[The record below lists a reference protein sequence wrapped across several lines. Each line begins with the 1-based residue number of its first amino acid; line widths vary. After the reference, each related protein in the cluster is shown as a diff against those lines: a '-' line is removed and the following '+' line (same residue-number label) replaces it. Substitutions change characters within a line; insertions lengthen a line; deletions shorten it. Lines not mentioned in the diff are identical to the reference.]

1 MLRGVFQLS
10 LRQTEGLRGSVFE
23 LMGVDPPVPDHTT
36 VYLRAMT
43 LPLIS
48 LGRLPDGCLT
58 YSDR

>member
-43 LPLIS
+43 LPLNFSGTITRWS
-48 LGRLPDGCLT
+48 PYIL
-58 YSDR
+58 